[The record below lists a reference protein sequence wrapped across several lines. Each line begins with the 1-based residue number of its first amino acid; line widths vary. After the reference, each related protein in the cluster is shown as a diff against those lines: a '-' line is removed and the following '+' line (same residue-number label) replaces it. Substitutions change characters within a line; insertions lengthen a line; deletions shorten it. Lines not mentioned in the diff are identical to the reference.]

1 MAERDDEL
9 DLLDLEDDAND
20 ELPAADPFGKTVRP
34 KKPWLLL
41 GVALLVIVL
50 ATFIIIKTIGNDSA
64 ENQEVDLFAPTEV
77 VETVTPPAP
86 EAALV
91 VPEPVVTA
99 PVSIET
105 GTPVREIEERKPVT
119 FKPEAG
125 DTTAQKPAAKPVTE
139 KKIEKPASKPAEK
152 KSTTKT
158 ATSSATWYVQFGSY
172 STRTAAEAAQ
182 KKIRAQHPSLFDGK
196 QFVILAAVLPNG
208 TTTYRL
214 RIAFTT
220 SSDANGFCQNAKS
233 DGLDCYVA
241 K

>member
-34 KKPWLLL
+34 KKPWLLF

-125 DTTAQKPAAKPVTE
+125 DTTAQ
-139 KKIEKPASKPAEK
+139 KPASKPAEK